1 MVKITILYK
10 TQDPNS
16 LKSIEIANFKNN
28 IYYTYIFYKNNTDL
42 NMETRLQTVV
52 R

>member
-10 TQDPNS
+10 TQDPNI
-16 LKSIEIANFKNN
+16 SIEMANFKNN
-28 IYYTYIFYKNNTDL
+28 IYYTYILNTNNTDL
-42 NMETRLQTVV
+42 NMETRLHTVV